1 MANLIRTAKSGSDW
15 TGNELLAFNIR
26 VENANTAAFF
36 NRPQLP
42 PLDISDTILDNTEKP
57 DGPLQKD
64 DRLFFRYLGLVEK
77 PKSPES
83 HVDDFAAFILHILNY
98 DSDDQDRVI
107 CQRPELSFPMAG
119 QRVDAKSDLCVRDE
133 NDYLLLVQEDRVSL
147 RNYSLLWPTQSPVQ
161 RFTRRSRAPAY
172 S

>member
-1 MANLIRTAKSGSDW
+1 MTVIVIVAMLCHDAFANLLSTTMANLIRTAKSGSDW

-42 PLDISDTILDNTEKP
+42 PVDVSDMILDNTEKP

-83 HVDDFAAFILHILNY
+83 HVNDFAAFILRILNY

-133 NDYLLLVQEDRVSL
+133 NDYLLLVQEDKVS
-147 RNYSLLWPTQSPVQ
+147 
-161 RFTRRSRAPAY
+161 F
-172 S
+172 

>member
-1 MANLIRTAKSGSDW
+1 MCQTTDYVLTFSRCATHFCGCVDLHHHVSHFRIWGVCYSSYI
-15 TGNELLAFNIR
+15 L
-26 VENANTAAFF
+26 
-36 NRPQLP
+36 
-42 PLDISDTILDNTEKP
+42 ILDNTEKP

-83 HVDDFAAFILHILNY
+83 HVDDFAAFILRILNY

-119 QRVDAKSDLCVRDE
+119 QRVEAKSDLCVRDE
-133 NDYLLLVQEDRVSL
+133 NDYLLLVQEDKVS
-147 RNYSLLWPTQSPVQ
+147 
-161 RFTRRSRAPAY
+161 F
-172 S
+172 